1 MNKARIFLS
10 LTMFMSVPVQVQAI
24 DLDCEVLADDVLKQL
39 SAAGLLS
46 GGQDGVEQANT
57 IIMTSCRGAEE
68 SADEQLEASKQ
79 DWLNNWLFENT
90 GGKPGNK
97 RLKNL
102 K

>member
-1 MNKARIFLS
+1 MNKACIFLS
-10 LTMFMSVPVQVQAI
+10 LPLFLFLPVQVQAI
-24 DLDCEVLADDVLKQL
+24 DLDCEILADDVVKQL
-39 SAAGLLS
+39 SGAGLIA
-46 GGQDGVEQANT
+46 GGQHGVEQANT
-57 IIMTSCRGAEE
+57 IIMASCRGAEE
-68 SADEQLEASKQ
+68 SAEKQHEASKQ